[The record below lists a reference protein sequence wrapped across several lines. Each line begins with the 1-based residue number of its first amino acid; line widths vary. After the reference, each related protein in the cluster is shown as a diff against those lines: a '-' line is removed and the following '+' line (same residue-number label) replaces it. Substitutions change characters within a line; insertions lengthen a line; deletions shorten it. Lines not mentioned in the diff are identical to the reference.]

1 MTRLL
6 AYLGMD
12 VTAMTMNDW
21 TGVFLALVAVIG
33 MVATYVLVFRP
44 SNKEQ
49 FEAQGRM
56 ILDDDDPVKLGDKR

>member
-1 MTRLL
+1 VTRLL

>member
-12 VTAMTMNDW
+12 VTAMTLNDW

>member
-1 MTRLL
+1 
-6 AYLGMD
+6 MD